1 MNKLALKTLAR
12 SRSLRLARDVD
23 ALERGEWGGEAV
35 HEVPWRTGDGR
46 PVAYRPGSSDV
57 GLVYAILFKPA
68 RKSEYWLPP
77 EVAPRTIFD
86 IGANIG
92 ITARYLAHRFP
103 DAAIHA
109 FEPIAANLE
118 LLRRNVAGC
127 NVTVHPYGLG
137 AADGAAEFG
146 VPAGAP
152 DNRGGYSRFAGAAAT
167 SVVRAE
173 IRSVG
178 GVLDAL
184 RLDSVDVVKIDT
196 EGAEYDILSAFP
208 AAALAR
214 ALDLRRAPR
223 RGGRRGLRFPG
234 ARPARALVR
243 HRGAQAA
250 AKAQFLLRRLQ
261 PAAGRARARVPA
273 GPPMT
278 GGHQE

>member
-137 AADGAAEFG
+137 AADGAVEFG

-173 IRSVG
+173 LRSVG

-214 ALDLRRAPR
+214 TRWIYGELHGAVDGAASGFRALDLLAPWFDIEVRKPLRKRNFFFDACNRRLAERVRGFR
-223 RGGRRGLRFPG
+223 RGRR
-234 ARPARALVR
+234 
-243 HRGAQAA
+243 
-250 AKAQFLLRRLQ
+250 
-261 PAAGRARARVPA
+261 
-273 GPPMT
+273 
-278 GGHQE
+278 

>member
-1 MNKLALKTLAR
+1 VNKLALKTLAR

-173 IRSVG
+173 LRSVG

-214 ALDLRRAPR
+214 TRWIYGELHGAVDGAASGFRALDLLAPWFDIEVRKPLRKRNFFFDACNRRLAERVRGFR
-223 RGGRRGLRFPG
+223 RGRR
-234 ARPARALVR
+234 
-243 HRGAQAA
+243 
-250 AKAQFLLRRLQ
+250 
-261 PAAGRARARVPA
+261 
-273 GPPMT
+273 
-278 GGHQE
+278 